1 MSLALFEPEREVSVA
16 RIFRSPAILNCVN
29 NVYVDSECSEQ
40 SEAIWGADPLEY
52 HGGFHNISYNAEA
65 TFSSALTANGTVK
78 WSLARADI
86 SNIHTGKARAKINL
100 SFPEIDWA
108 LLQYV
113 YGWSA
118 LQYQSWARGVLEVSE
133 PNGQTIALFVSGLLE
148 FSVDGK
154 RYFGGDFYNYRR
166 VPVILHLSQ
175 GQHIMNLRLIRDVR
189 VLGATNEPAIEI
201 MVEAEERRELLS
213 VDQGS
218 LLVSDISLGKLGNSW
233 ASIDIQ
239 NNMAEWIEVLSVNSP
254 DVGAQIPCS

>member
-1 MSLALFEPEREVSVA
+1 ML
-16 RIFRSPAILNCVN
+16 
-29 NVYVDSECSEQ
+29 SEQ

-65 TFSSALTANGTVK
+65 TFSSALTTNGTVK
-78 WSLARADI
+78 WSLVRADI
-86 SNIHTGKARAKINL
+86 SNIHPGKARAKISL

-254 DVGAQIPCS
+254 DVGAQIPYS

>member
-1 MSLALFEPEREVSVA
+1 ML
-16 RIFRSPAILNCVN
+16 
-29 NVYVDSECSEQ
+29 SEQ

-78 WSLARADI
+78 WSLVRADI
-86 SNIHTGKARAKINL
+86 SNIHPGKARAKISL

-254 DVGAQIPCS
+254 DVGAQIPYS

>member
-1 MSLALFEPEREVSVA
+1 ML
-16 RIFRSPAILNCVN
+16 
-29 NVYVDSECSEQ
+29 SEQ

-78 WSLARADI
+78 WSLVRADI
-86 SNIHTGKARAKINL
+86 SNIHPGKARAKISL
-100 SFPEIDWA
+100 RFPEIDWA

-133 PNGQTIALFVSGLLE
+133 PNGQTIALFVNGLLE

-175 GQHIMNLRLIRDVR
+175 GQHIMNLRLVRDVR

-254 DVGAQIPCS
+254 DVGAQIPYS